1 MDSYSLTYEIKKNK
15 IKRYSE
21 EILSGLEVYFLLQIQ
36 GIEILGFN
44 IEYNERIK
52 EYDVSL

>member
-1 MDSYSLTYEIKKNK
+1 MDMFSYSLTYEIKKNK

-21 EILSGLEVYFLLQIQ
+21 EILSGLEVYFLIQIQ

-44 IEYNERIK
+44 
-52 EYDVSL
+52 V

>member
-15 IKRYSE
+15 IGRYSE
-21 EILSGLEVYFLLQIQ
+21 EILSGMEVYFLIQIQ

-44 IEYNERIK
+44 
-52 EYDVSL
+52 V